1 MRTKFGAFRQK
12 CTIDP
17 ILGAMPPDKQNK
29 NWLKNEGEEA
39 VYVILNKFA

>member
-17 ILGAMPPDKQNK
+17 ILGAMPPDY
-29 NWLKNEGEEA
+29 NES
-39 VYVILNKFA
+39 N